1 MSGCLVT
8 RASVNEALAGVRWTH
23 SDDMT
28 TSDDRPAGDAPASA
42 VPRAAELESTYQLLE
57 RAQAGDS
64 GALDRL
70 MARHVAPLR
79 RWATGRLP
87 QWARDAADTDDLVQ
101 DTLLQTFKRLGD
113 FEVRGRGALLA
124 YLRQA
129 ILNRIRDELRRKAR
143 QPDAT
148 DLDGLEVDT
157 RASPLE
163 IAIGKQ
169 SVERYERALAALRA
183 DEREAIIGRIEL
195 GYSYD
200 QLAEV
205 LGKPTADAAR
215 KTAQRALMRLIRQ
228 MQ

>member
-1 MSGCLVT
+1 MSDWLVI
-8 RASVNEALAGVRWTH
+8 RATAHEALAGVRWAH
-23 SDDMT
+23 SDSMT
-28 TSDDRPAGDAPASA
+28 TSDDRPAGDAPAPAAPSSA
-42 VPRAAELESTYQLLE
+42 NLESTYQLLE
-57 RAQAGDS
+57 RAQTGDT

-70 MARHVAPLR
+70 MARHVGPLR

-87 QWARDAADTDDLVQ
+87 QWARDVADTDDLVQ

-143 QPDAT
+143 QPEAT
-148 DLDGLEVDT
+148 NLDGLELDT

-163 IAIGKQ
+163 FAIGKE
-169 SVERYERALAALRA
+169 SVERYERALATLKAE
-183 DEREAIIGRIEL
+183 EREAIIGRVEL